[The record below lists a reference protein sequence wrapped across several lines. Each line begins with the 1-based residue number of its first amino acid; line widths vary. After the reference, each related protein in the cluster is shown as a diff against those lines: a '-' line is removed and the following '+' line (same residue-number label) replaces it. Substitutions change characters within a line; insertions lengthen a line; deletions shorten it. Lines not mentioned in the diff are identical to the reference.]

1 MNGELLCVD
10 TNIIIFTLAGSQSL
24 ADRVRG
30 RMLAVSVVAEIE
42 ALSYPGLTVRERVR
56 ISEYVSRCVVI
67 DIGDRVKMEAIALRA
82 AFKLKLPDAIIAAT
96 ALVLDATLLTADK
109 DMLRV
114 AQNVKVQLV
123 TP

>member
-1 MNGELLCVD
+1 
-10 TNIIIFTLAGSQSL
+10 
-24 ADRVRG
+24 
-30 RMLAVSVVAEIE
+30 
-42 ALSYPGLTVRERVR
+42 
-56 ISEYVSRCVVI
+56 VVI